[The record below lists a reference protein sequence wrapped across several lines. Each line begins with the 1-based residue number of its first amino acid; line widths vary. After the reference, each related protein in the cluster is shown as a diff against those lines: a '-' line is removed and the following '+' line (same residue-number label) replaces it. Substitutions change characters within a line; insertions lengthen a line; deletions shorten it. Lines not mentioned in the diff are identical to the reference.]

1 MQTREFFAGLKE
13 RHLYRVAVIYAASAW
28 LLLQVADIVVD
39 SFDGP
44 SWIMRGILGLAL
56 GGFPLALV
64 VAWIVGARKTDLPE
78 PPVEEAESPSVSG
91 NKPSLVVLPFDVFSD
106 VASDSWYSDALVE
119 DLTTLISRLP
129 GYLVVARN
137 TAFTYRGKS
146 IDVRDLGRE
155 LGVRYVLE
163 GSVRR
168 SSTGLRVTAQ
178 LVETDTGGHLWA
190 EKYDRGADQFEQLHD
205 ELCQQIVQKLGAE
218 LTRAEITLSA
228 RLPPAQWGVWELF
241 QHAKGQL
248 QFSGWNEQSFG
259 EIVRLLEQALELDP
273 NYAPARAYLALIL
286 ALGHWMH
293 MFPNREE
300 VYARAMAEA
309 EKSVALAPDSSEVLG
324 FCGCAFS
331 DLGHHDRGIPL
342 IERAIEL
349 NPSNSQAHAALG
361 AAKVISGRLSEGI
374 EDLRHAILISPADP
388 GLAPW
393 STLLSIAETFSGS
406 PEKGLEWAQRAGK
419 SDPRYYGAQLAR
431 AVAYAGQQKTTQA
444 QAALD
449 EALQVYPALTERA
462 VSGMLG
468 RGPWE
473 MLKGQGLAFPRS

>member
-1 MQTREFFAGLKE
+1 MQTREFFTGLKE

-28 LLLQVADIVVD
+28 LVLQVADIVVD

-44 SWIMRGILGLAL
+44 SWVMRTILALAL

-64 VAWIVGARKTDLPE
+64 VAWIVGAKKVMPD
-78 PPVEEAESPSVSG
+78 PPVEGIAYPPVSLG
-91 NKPSLVVLPFDVFSD
+91 NSPSLVILPFDVFSD
-106 VASDSWYSDALVE
+106 VSSDRWYTDALVE
-119 DLTTLISRLP
+119 DLTTLVSRLP
-129 GYLVVARN
+129 GFLVVARN

-146 IDVRDLGRE
+146 IDVRALGSD

-178 LVETDTGGHLWA
+178 LVETETGAHLWA
-190 EKYDRGADQFEQLHD
+190 EQYDRGAAQFEQLHD

-218 LTRAEITLSA
+218 LTRAEVALSA
-228 RLPPAQWGVWELF
+228 RIPPAEWGVWELY
-241 QHAKGQL
+241 QQAKGQL
-248 QFSGWNEQSFG
+248 QFSGWNEHSFS
-259 EIVRLLEQALELDP
+259 EIVRLLEEALELDP
-273 NYAPARAYLALIL
+273 DYAPARSYLALIL

-293 MFPNREE
+293 MFPNRDE

-309 EKSVALAPDSSEVLG
+309 EKSIALAPDSSEVLG
-324 FCGCAFS
+324 FSGCAFS
-331 DLGHHDRGIPL
+331 DLGMHDRGIPL

-361 AAKVISGRLSEGI
+361 AAKVISGRLEEGI
-374 EDLRHAILISPADP
+374 EDLSHAILISPADP

-393 STLLSIAETFSGS
+393 STLLSVAETYSGN
-406 PEKGLEWAQRAGK
+406 PDKGLEWAERSGK
-419 SDPRYYGAQLAR
+419 SDPRYYGAQVAR
-431 AVAYAGQQKTTQA
+431 AVAYAGQQEIPRA

-449 EALQVYPALTERA
+449 EAVQVYPALTERA

-473 MLKGQGLAFPRS
+473 MLKGQGLAFPGN